1 MSYKDINNK
10 TGYRNMQGHSFSYS
24 NLKLLTAAE
33 LAAAIIDGITE
44 WTPDAP
50 PTPTDAENLISV
62 KKSKTG
68 EALSLFQ
75 NEITSLKEGYVQS
88 EIDSWD
94 RQQKEA
100 ELYLADNNA
109 TVQLLTLM
117 ASARGITKDLL
128 ATNIM
133 VKVTAQEV
141 NALRKK
147 TGAGMMDCKKV
158 LVEAGGDQEKAME
171 LLREKGL
178 AAASKRAGKVATEG
192 LVDAYIHLGGRVGVL
207 VEVNCETD
215 FVAKSDI
222 FQELVKNLAMQIA
235 ASSPKYISPEDV
247 PEEVDRNC

>member
-133 VKVTAQEV
+133 VKVTAFQNVFGTAIGKKQGFEDQI
-141 NALRKK
+141 ALIDQDGVK
-147 TGAGMMDCKKV
+147 TD
-158 LVEAGGDQEKAME
+158 DEKA
-171 LLREKGL
+171 
-178 AAASKRAGKVATEG
+178 
-192 LVDAYIHLGGRVGVL
+192 
-207 VEVNCETD
+207 TD
-215 FVAKSDI
+215 IQAIV
-222 FQELVKNLAMQIA
+222 IA
-235 ASSPKYISPEDV
+235 
-247 PEEVDRNC
+247 